1 MSGQQQY
8 VCMNGELVPK
18 AQAMV
23 PLYDHGLLYGDGL
36 FEGIR
41 VYNNRVFK
49 LDEHVA
55 RLYLS
60 AQALNIVMPAAF
72 ESTRAAILETARVNG
87 HANGYIRVT
96 VTRGTGLGL
105 DPKHIK
111 TGANVYISCEQLALY
126 PQEMYETGL
135 IVATVSTRLPSPDVI
150 DPRVKCTGKYI
161 NNIMAK
167 AEANRYGAGEGL
179 MLTREGYVG
188 EATGDNLFLVKGG
201 ALATPPAS
209 IGILQ
214 GITRDTVIALALEMG
229 LVVTEP
235 IMTLYDVYNADE
247 AFLTGTAAEV
257 IPAVEFDGRTI
268 GDGTPGPLTRQ
279 LIAAF
284 REHTRTT
291 GVPVE

>member
-1 MSGQQQY
+1 MSGQQF
-8 VCMNGELVPK
+8 VSLNGDLVKKEEAVIPF
-18 AQAMV
+18 
-23 PLYDHGLLYGDGL
+23 YDHGLLYGDGL

-41 VYNNRVFK
+41 VYGGRVFK

-55 RLYLS
+55 RLYYS
-60 AQALNIVMPAAF
+60 AKALNINIPAAPQT
-72 ESTRAAILETARVNG
+72 TREIILDTVRANG
-87 HANGYIRVT
+87 HREGYVRVT

-111 TGANVYISCEQLALY
+111 GEANVYISCEQLALY
-126 PQEMYETGL
+126 PPEMYENGL

-167 AEANRYGAGEGL
+167 AEANRSGAGEGL

-188 EATGDNLFLVKGG
+188 EATGDNIFLVKNGQ
-201 ALATPPAS
+201 LLTPPAT

-214 GITRDTVIALALEMG
+214 GITRDTVITLAEEAG
-229 LVVTEP
+229 ISVFEP
-235 IMTLYDVYNADE
+235 IMTQYDVYNADE

-257 IPAVEFDGRTI
+257 IPAVEFDGRLI
-268 GDGTPGPLTRQ
+268 GNGKPGPMTRQ
-279 LIAAF
+279 LMAAF
-284 REHTRTT
+284 REHTRIS
-291 GVPVE
+291 GVPAF

>member
-1 MSGQQQY
+1 MSGQQF
-8 VCMNGELVPK
+8 VSLNGNLVKKEEAVIPF
-18 AQAMV
+18 
-23 PLYDHGLLYGDGL
+23 YDHGLLYGDGL

-41 VYNNRVFK
+41 VYGGRVFK

-55 RLYLS
+55 RLYYS
-60 AQALNIVMPAAF
+60 AKALNINIPAAPQA
-72 ESTRAAILETARVNG
+72 TREIIHDTVRANG
-87 HANGYIRVT
+87 HREGYVRVT

-111 TGANVYISCEQLALY
+111 GGANVYISCEQLALY
-126 PQEMYETGL
+126 PPEMYENGL

-167 AEANRYGAGEGL
+167 AEANRSGAGEGL

-188 EATGDNLFLVKGG
+188 EATGDNIFLVKNGQ
-201 ALATPPAS
+201 LLTPPAT

-214 GITRDTVIALALEMG
+214 GITRDTVITLAEEAG
-229 LVVTEP
+229 ISVFEP
-235 IMTLYDVYNADE
+235 IMTQYDVYNADE

-257 IPAVEFDGRTI
+257 IPAVEFDGRLI
-268 GDGTPGPLTRQ
+268 GDGKPGPMTRQ
-279 LIAAF
+279 LMAAF
-284 REHTRTT
+284 REHTRIS
-291 GVPVE
+291 GVPAF

>member
-1 MSGQQQY
+1 
-8 VCMNGELVPK
+8 L
-18 AQAMV
+18 V

-41 VYNNRVFK
+41 VYNGRVFK

-55 RLYLS
+55 RLHAS
-60 AQALNIVMPAAF
+60 AQALNITLLMPPSA
-72 ESTRAAILETARVNG
+72 TREAILTTCRANR
-87 HANGYIRVT
+87 HADGYIRVT

-105 DPKHIK
+105 DPAHIK
-111 TGANVYISCEQLALY
+111 TQANVYISCEQLALY
-126 PQEMYETGL
+126 PRAMYDEGL
-135 IVATVSTRLPSPDVI
+135 KVATVSTRLPSPDVI

-188 EATGDNLFLVKGG
+188 EATGDNLFLVKNG
-201 ALATPPAS
+201 ALSTPPAS

-214 GITRDTVIALALEMG
+214 GITRDTVIELARAMG
-229 LVVTEP
+229 LSVSEP

-247 AFLTGTAAEV
+247 SFLTGTAAEV
-257 IPAVEFDGRTI
+257 IPAVEYDGRLI
-268 GDGTPGPLTRQ
+268 GDGRPGPITRR

-284 REHTRTT
+284 REHTQTT

>member
-1 MSGQQQY
+1 MAQAQFVSI
-8 VCMNGELVPK
+8 NGKLVPK
-18 AQAMV
+18 EEAFV
-23 PLYDHGLLYGDGL
+23 PLYDHGLLYGDGF

-49 LDEHVA
+49 LDEHIA
-55 RLYLS
+55 RLYYS
-60 AQALNIVMPAAF
+60 AKALNIPMPAPPEA
-72 ESTRAAILETARVNG
+72 TRETILQTCR
-87 HANGYIRVT
+87 ANSHQQGYIRVT

-111 TGANVYISCEQLALY
+111 AEANVYISCEQLSLY
-126 PQEMYETGL
+126 PQELYDKGL
-135 IVATVSTRLPSPDVI
+135 VVATVSTRLPSPDVI

-188 EATGDNLFLVKGG
+188 EATGDNIFLVKNG
-201 ALATPPAS
+201 AITTPPAY

-214 GITRDTVIALALEMG
+214 GITRDTVIDLAREAG
-229 LVVTEP
+229 LTVTEP
-235 IMTLYDVYNADE
+235 LMTTYDVYNADE

-257 IPAVEFDGRTI
+257 IPAVEFDGRQI
-268 GDGTPGPLTRQ
+268 GSGKPGPITRQ
-279 LIAAF
+279 LVAAF
-284 REHTRTT
+284 RDLTQTS
-291 GVPVE
+291 GVPVG

>member
-1 MSGQQQY
+1 MSATQF
-8 VCMNGELVPK
+8 VSINGTLIPK
-18 AQAMV
+18 HEAV
-23 PLYDHGLLYGDGL
+23 IPFYDHGLLYGDGL

-41 VYNNRVFK
+41 VYDGRIFK
-49 LDEHVA
+49 LDEHIA
-55 RLYLS
+55 RLYYS
-60 AQALNIVMPAAF
+60 AKALNITIPVPLKVTQ
-72 ESTRAAILETARVNG
+72 EYLIDTVRANG
-87 HANGYIRVT
+87 HRNGYIRIT

-111 TGANVYISCEQLALY
+111 GEANIYISCEQLALY
-126 PQEMYETGL
+126 PAEMYENGL
-135 IVATVSTRLPSPDVI
+135 IVVTVSTRLPSPDVI

-188 EATGDNLFLVKGG
+188 EATGDNIFLVRDGVI
-201 ALATPPAS
+201 LTPPAS

-214 GITRDTVIALALEMG
+214 GITRDTVIGLAQAAG
-229 LVVTEP
+229 YTVTEP
-235 IMTLYDVYNADE
+235 ILTQYDVYNADE
-247 AFLTGTAAEV
+247 VFLTGTAAEV
-257 IPAVEFDGRTI
+257 IPAVEFDGRAI
-268 GDGTPGPLTRQ
+268 GDGRPGPITRQ

-291 GVPVE
+291 GTSAF

>member
-1 MSGQQQY
+1 MAGQQF
-8 VCMNGELVPK
+8 VSLNGTLVAKEEAVIPF
-18 AQAMV
+18 
-23 PLYDHGLLYGDGL
+23 YDHGLLYGDGL

-41 VYNNRVFK
+41 VYGGRVFK

-55 RLYLS
+55 RLYYS
-60 AQALNIVMPAAF
+60 AKALNIVIPAPPQA
-72 ESTRAAILETARVNG
+72 TRETILEAVQANG
-87 HANGYIRVT
+87 HRDGYVRVT

-111 TGANVYISCEQLALY
+111 GEANVYISCEQLALY
-126 PQEMYETGL
+126 PAEMYENGL

-188 EATGDNLFLVKGG
+188 EATGDNIFLVKNG
-201 ALATPPAS
+201 ALWTPPAT

-214 GITRDTVIALALEMG
+214 GITRDTVIELAQAAG
-229 LVVTEP
+229 YVVTEP
-235 IMTLYDVYNADE
+235 IMTQYDVYNADE
-247 AFLTGTAAEV
+247 VFLTGTAAEV
-257 IPAVEFDGRTI
+257 IPAVQFDGRLI
-268 GDGTPGPLTRQ
+268 GDGKPGAITRQ
-279 LIAAF
+279 LMAAF
-284 REHTRTT
+284 REHTQVA
-291 GVPVE
+291 GVPAF

>member
-1 MSGQQQY
+1 MSGQQF
-8 VCMNGELVPK
+8 VSLNGNLVKKEEAVIPF
-18 AQAMV
+18 
-23 PLYDHGLLYGDGL
+23 YDHGLLYGDGL

-41 VYNNRVFK
+41 VYGGRVFK

-55 RLYLS
+55 RLYYS
-60 AQALNIVMPAAF
+60 AKALNINIPATPQA
-72 ESTRAAILETARVNG
+72 TREIILETVRANG
-87 HANGYIRVT
+87 HREGYVRVT

-111 TGANVYISCEQLALY
+111 GGANVYISCEQLALY
-126 PQEMYETGL
+126 PPEMYENGL

-167 AEANRYGAGEGL
+167 AEANRSGAGEGL

-188 EATGDNLFLVKGG
+188 EATGDNIFLVKNGQ
-201 ALATPPAS
+201 LLTPPAT

-214 GITRDTVIALALEMG
+214 GITRDTVISLAEAVGISVL
-229 LVVTEP
+229 EP
-235 IMTLYDVYNADE
+235 IMTQYDVYNADE

-257 IPAVEFDGRTI
+257 IPAVEFDGRLI
-268 GDGTPGPLTRQ
+268 GDGKPGPITRQ
-279 LIAAF
+279 LMAAF
-284 REHTRTT
+284 REHTQTS
-291 GVPVE
+291 GVPAF

>member
-1 MSGQQQY
+1 MAQQF
-8 VCMNGELVPK
+8 VSLNGTLTPK
-18 AQAMV
+18 EEAV
-23 PLYDHGLLYGDGL
+23 LPFYDHGLLYGDGL

-41 VYNNRVFK
+41 VYGGRVFK

-55 RLYLS
+55 RLYYS
-60 AQALNIVMPAAF
+60 ARALNIVVTETPDTMRQ
-72 ESTRAAILETARVNG
+72 TILETVRANG
-87 HANGYIRVT
+87 HRDGYIRVT

-111 TGANVYISCEQLALY
+111 GEANVYISCEQLALY
-126 PQEMYETGL
+126 PPEMYEQGL

-167 AEANRYGAGEGL
+167 AEANRQGAGEGL

-188 EATGDNLFLVKGG
+188 EATGDNIFLIKNG
-201 ALATPPAS
+201 AITTPPAS

-214 GITRDTVIALALEMG
+214 GITRDTVIDLARQRG
-229 LVVTEP
+229 YAVTEP
-235 IMTLYDVYNADE
+235 LMTQYDVYNADE
-247 AFLTGTAAEV
+247 VFLTGTAAEV
-257 IPAVEFDGRTI
+257 IPAVQFDGRLI
-268 GDGTPGPLTRQ
+268 GDGKPGPITRE

-291 GVPVE
+291 GVEAF

>member
-1 MSGQQQY
+1 MSGQQF
-8 VCMNGELVPK
+8 VSLNGNLVKKEEAVIPF
-18 AQAMV
+18 
-23 PLYDHGLLYGDGL
+23 YDHGLLYGDGL

-41 VYNNRVFK
+41 VYGGRVFK

-55 RLYLS
+55 RLYYS
-60 AQALNIVMPAAF
+60 AKALNINIPATQQT
-72 ESTRAAILETARVNG
+72 TREIILETVRANG
-87 HANGYIRVT
+87 HREGYVRVT

-111 TGANVYISCEQLALY
+111 GEANVYISCEQLALY
-126 PQEMYETGL
+126 PPEMYENGL

-167 AEANRYGAGEGL
+167 AEANRSGAGEGL

-188 EATGDNLFLVKGG
+188 EATGDNIFLVKNGQ
-201 ALATPPAS
+201 LLTPPAT

-214 GITRDTVIALALEMG
+214 GITRDTVITLAEEAG
-229 LVVTEP
+229 ISVFEP
-235 IMTLYDVYNADE
+235 IMTQYDVYNADE

-257 IPAVEFDGRTI
+257 IPAVEFDGRMI
-268 GDGTPGPLTRQ
+268 GDGKPGPMTRQ
-279 LIAAF
+279 LMAAF
-284 REHTRTT
+284 REHTRIS
-291 GVPVE
+291 GVPAF

>member
-1 MSGQQQY
+1 MSQAQF
-8 VCMNGELVPK
+8 VSMNGNLVPK
-18 AQAMV
+18 EQAMV

-55 RLYLS
+55 RLYYS
-60 AQALNIVMPAAF
+60 AQALNIAMPVAA
-72 ESTRAAILETARVNG
+72 EAMRETILETVRANA

-105 DPKHIK
+105 DPKHVK
-111 TGANVYISCEQLALY
+111 TAANVYISCEQLSLY
-126 PQEMYETGL
+126 PQELYDKGL

-167 AEANRYGAGEGL
+167 AEANRQGAGEGL

-201 ALATPPAS
+201 AISTPPAS
-209 IGILQ
+209 LGILQ
-214 GITRDTVIALALEMG
+214 GITRDTVIELARGMG
-229 LVVTEP
+229 RVVTEP
-235 IMTLYDVYNADE
+235 LMTLYDVYNADE

-257 IPAVEFDGRTI
+257 IAAVEFDGRRI
-268 GDGTPGPLTRQ
+268 GDGKPGPVTRQ
-279 LIAAF
+279 LITAF
-284 REHTRTT
+284 REHTATS
-291 GVPVE
+291 GVAV

>member
-1 MSGQQQY
+1 MAQQF
-8 VCMNGELVPK
+8 VSLNGTLTPK
-18 AQAMV
+18 EEARL
-23 PLYDHGLLYGDGL
+23 PFYDHGLLYGDGL

-41 VYNNRVFK
+41 VYGGRVFK

-55 RLYLS
+55 RLYYS
-60 AQALNIVMPAAF
+60 ARALNIIVTETPDTMRQ
-72 ESTRAAILETARVNG
+72 TILETVRANG
-87 HANGYIRVT
+87 HRDGYIRVT

-111 TGANVYISCEQLALY
+111 GDANVYISCEQLALY
-126 PQEMYETGL
+126 PPEMYEAGL

-167 AEANRYGAGEGL
+167 AEANRQGAGEGL

-188 EATGDNLFLVKGG
+188 EATGDNIFLIKDG
-201 ALATPPAS
+201 AITTPPAS

-214 GITRDTVIALALEMG
+214 GITRDTVIDLARERG
-229 LVVTEP
+229 YAVTEP
-235 IMTLYDVYNADE
+235 LMTQYDVYNADE
-247 AFLTGTAAEV
+247 VFLTGTAAEV
-257 IPAVEFDGRTI
+257 IPAVQFDGRLI
-268 GDGTPGPLTRQ
+268 GDGKPGPITRE

-291 GVPVE
+291 GIEAFE